1 VTLRIAIPSK
11 GRLREPAWHLL
22 EASGVDPQVPGER
35 VLQTYCRN
43 ADISLLFVRADDI
56 PEYVQDRV
64 VDCGVTGRDL
74 VAESGTLVDTLLDL
88 DFGFC
93 SLHVAVPLESQ
104 TQRLEDL
111 AGRRIATSHPRLAS
125 QAFASRD
132 IDIDLVSVGG
142 SVEIAPSLGLSDAIV
157 DLVSTGSTLRTNGL
171 RSLGSVFESEAVL
184 IGQAG
189 ASRTGDVGTLVTML
203 DAVIQAR
210 RGRYLLFNVPREK
223 LSSVLDILPTAG
235 SPSVVALA
243 DDAVVA
249 VQTVVPASDIWRLLP
264 QLQARGATAI
274 LTLPIERMVA

>member
-1 VTLRIAIPSK
+1 
-11 GRLREPAWHLL
+11 
-22 EASGVDPQVPGER
+22 
-35 VLQTYCRN
+35 
-43 ADISLLFVRADDI
+43 LFVRADDI

-93 SLHVAVPLESQ
+93 ALHVAVPLEGAV
-104 TQRLEDL
+104 QRLEDL

-171 RSLGSVFESEAVL
+171 RSIGSVFESEAVL
-184 IGQAG
+184 IGQPG
-189 ASRTGDVGTLVTML
+189 AALTGDLGTLVTML

-223 LSSVLDILPTAG
+223 LSSVLEVLPTAG
-235 SPSVVALA
+235 SPSVVTLA

-249 VQTVVPASDIWRLLP
+249 VQSVVPASEIWRLLP